1 MMIRATVIALSLC
14 TAATLASPAPAMRHV
29 GDYLLQ
35 SHFKLSGGEATPI
48 PMKPMVF
55 RVYTDGMVIRVVVA
69 GDEEAASTFE
79 IYCSDG
85 ISRQRSEGGA
95 LEVIPGVQ
103 ATSRNHNILRHLRMS
118 AESLTLTTFP
128 SVSDQTIVSHAV
140 AAEPVPAPAKD
151 APETPNRAP

>member
-1 MMIRATVIALSLC
+1 MMIRATVIALFLC
-14 TAATLASPAPAMRHV
+14 TAATLASPEPPMRHV

-35 SHFKLSGGEATPI
+35 SHFKLSGGEATRI

-140 AAEPVPAPAKD
+140 AAEPVPEAGKD
-151 APETPNRAP
+151 AAKTPNRAP

>member
-1 MMIRATVIALSLC
+1 MIRATAIALSLC
-14 TAATLASPAPAMRHV
+14 SAVTLASPQAEMRHV

-48 PMKPMVF
+48 PMKAMVF
-55 RVYTDGMVIRVVVA
+55 RVFTDGMVIRVVVA
-69 GDEEAASTFE
+69 GDDEAATTFE

-85 ISRQRSEGGA
+85 ISRQRSTGGA

-103 ATSRNHNILRHLRMS
+103 ATSRNHNVLRHLRMS
-118 AESLTLTTFP
+118 AESLTITTFP

-140 AAEPVPAPAKD
+140 AAEPVPQAAEP
-151 APETPNRAP
+151 APESPTRQP

>member
-14 TAATLASPAPAMRHV
+14 TAAVLASPETPMRHV

-35 SHFKLSGGEATPI
+35 SHFKLAAGEATPI

-55 RVYTDGMVIRVVVA
+55 RVYTDGMAIRVVVA
-69 GDEEAASTFE
+69 GDDEAASTFE

-103 ATSRNHNILRHLRMS
+103 ATSRNHNILRHLRVS
-118 AESLTLTTFP
+118 AESLTITTFP
-128 SVSDQTIVSHAV
+128 SVSDQTIVSHAI
-140 AAEPVPAPAKD
+140 AAEPVPEPGKNAT
-151 APETPNRAP
+151 ETPNRAP